1 MKNKVVIIG
10 CGNVGMS
17 YAYALLNQKTKV
29 SEIALIDIQKERIV
43 GEVMDLNH
51 GLAFAPSKL
60 TINVGDYADCSDAAI
75 VCICA
80 GANQAEGE
88 TRLDL
93 VHKNNKI
100 FKSIVSEVVK
110 SGFKG
115 TFLIATNPVDIMTYI
130 TYKHS
135 GFDPS
140 KVIGSGTTLDTARL
154 RYLISD
160 KLKIN
165 TKNVHAYIL
174 GEHGDSEFA
183 SFSNSYVG
191 SVPVAEYLPKEALD
205 NIASGVKNAAYDIIS
220 KKGATY
226 YGIGM
231 VLVRITNA
239 ILDDEHTILTVSSY
253 SKEHDMFI
261 GYPSIVGKD
270 GVIGN
275 IPIKL
280 TEEEQ
285 KAFDN
290 SISVIKG
297 VINNLN

>member
-29 SEIALIDIQKERIV
+29 NELVLIDIQKDRIV
-43 GEVMDLNH
+43 GEAMDLNH
-51 GLAFAPSKL
+51 GLAFAPSK
-60 TINVGDYADCSDAAI
+60 INITVGDYEDCKNAAI

-80 GANQAEGE
+80 GANQAPGE
-88 TRLDL
+88 TRMDL
-93 VHKNNKI
+93 IHKNNGI
-100 FKSIVSEVVK
+100 FKSIIGKVVD
-110 SGFKG
+110 SGFDG
-115 TFLIATNPVDIMTYI
+115 IFLIATNPLDVMTYI

-135 GFDPS
+135 HFDPS
-140 KVIGSGTTLDTARL
+140 KVIGTGTTLDTARL

-165 TKNVHAYIL
+165 AKNVHAYII

-183 SFSNSYVG
+183 SWSNAYVG
-191 SVPVAEYLPKEALD
+191 SVNIREYMNEEELD
-205 NIASGVKNAAYDIIS
+205 RIAYGVKRAAYDIIN

-239 ILDDEHTILTVSSY
+239 ILDDENTILTVSSY
-253 SKEHDMFI
+253 NKEHDLFI
-261 GYPSIVGKD
+261 GYPTIVGRN
-270 GVIGN
+270 GVVN
-275 IPIKL
+275 HIPLKL
-280 TEEEQ
+280 PEDEQ
-285 KAFDN
+285 VAFDN
-290 SISVIKG
+290 SIKTIKDA
-297 VINNLN
+297 INSLE